1 MPDIYPDRK
10 TLIELLID
18 DDLNDWFTKSDQAD
32 YLSYLLR
39 TGFIGYDH
47 ACNEIELYLDDLA
60 YYGLKTAFKVSPAK
74 ALDFVEQFSLD
85 DFKDICDMVIAGTL
99 SEDWFVKIMNDHK
112 TAKECFPALVSSEYH
127 A

>member
-39 TGFIGYDH
+39 TGFIGYNHWTDQELIDE
-47 ACNEIELYLDDLA
+47 CINREIQFDKEL
-60 YYGLKTAFKVSPAK
+60 S
-74 ALDFVEQFSLD
+74 Q
-85 DFKDICDMVIAGTL
+85 
-99 SEDWFVKIMNDHK
+99 
-112 TAKECFPALVSSEYH
+112 
-127 A
+127 